1 MGAVYAGEH
10 VRVKKSVAIKILHAG
25 ASAVEEMADRFERE
39 AQAAGQIGNDHIVEM
54 FDLGATKAGER
65 YMVMEYLEGESLR
78 SRIRRQRRMSFAEA
92 GPLLTQML
100 EGLEAAHRAGI
111 IHRDLKP
118 DNIFIVRPKHRNAAE
133 FVKIL
138 DFGISKFTALG
149 EGSTTRTGTVMGS
162 PNYMSPE
169 HVRSSA
175 EVDAR
180 SDLYAVGVM
189 LYEALTGVVPRKA
202 PNFAEL
208 LFKIAYE
215 PLPDPRALVP
225 DMPDNVVALINKA
238 CATDRN
244 LRFATAAELGS
255 AIESTVMINA
265 PLYLAGPPS
274 APRVPTSSPGAGDPQ
289 TIALTPSSLSLQP
302 NVPTPSQPS
311 SVAGSS
317 VPGFSSG
324 PGFGSQPSF
333 HSYVSQPGAS
343 APAAAQSFG
352 DPNAANGTAVI
363 SLPDRPWESAAAQQS
378 LASSSQPSFSPQQ
391 PGFGSQ
397 PSFQS
402 QPSYQSQPGFSSQ
415 PNASSQPSF
424 GNGSQPNAA
433 TGSISVGAASAGP
446 MTVSAVEVPR
456 RNTAAI
462 FAIVFAAVLGV
473 GGAVLYVVTMKPS
486 ASNAVSPSSSAAAHS
501 SATASATALPTASE
515 PPSAVASASADK
527 SAASAAESISAAP
540 STKPTVR
547 VGPRPRTPDP
557 GY

>member
-39 AQAAGQIGNDHIVEM
+39 AQAAGQIGNDHIVEV

-65 YMVMEYLEGESLR
+65 YMVMEYLEGESFR
-78 SRIRRQRRMSFAEA
+78 SRIRRQKRMSFAEA
-92 GPLLTQML
+92 GPLLAQML

-118 DNIFIVRPKHRNAAE
+118 DNIFIVRPKHRNAPE

-265 PLYLAGPPS
+265 PLYLAGPPT
-274 APRVPTSSPGAGDPQ
+274 APRAPVSSPGAGDPQ

-302 NVPTPSQPS
+302 SMPTPSQPS

-317 VPGFSSG
+317 VPGFSSS

-333 HSYVSQPGAS
+333 HSYSSLPGG
-343 APAAAQSFG
+343 PVGAASFG
-352 DPNAANGTAVI
+352 DPNVANGTAVI
-363 SLPDRPWESAAAQQS
+363 SLPDRPWESAGASQS
-378 LASSSQPSFSPQQ
+378 AASSSQPSFNPQQ
-391 PGFGSQ
+391 AGFGSQ

-402 QPSYQSQPGFSSQ
+402 QPGFQSQPSFQSQPNATSQPSFGSGSQ
-415 PNASSQPSF
+415 PNAS
-424 GNGSQPNAA
+424 
-433 TGSISVGAASAGP
+433 TGSISVGAATAGP
-446 MTVSAVEVPR
+446 MTVSAVDAPR

-473 GGAVLYVVTMKPS
+473 GGAILYAMTLKSS
-486 ASNAVSPSSSAAAHS
+486 ASNAASPSSVATAHA
-501 SATASATALPTASE
+501 SATASTTPVATASE
-515 PPSAVASASADK
+515 TPAATTSASAERTAV
-527 SAASAAESISAAP
+527 SAAASISAAP